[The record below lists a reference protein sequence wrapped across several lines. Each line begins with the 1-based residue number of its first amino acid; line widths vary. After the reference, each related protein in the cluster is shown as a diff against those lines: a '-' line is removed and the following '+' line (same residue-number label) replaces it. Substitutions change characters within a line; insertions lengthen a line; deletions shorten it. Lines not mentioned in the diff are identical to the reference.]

1 MSTGREDVDT
11 ALNRAVSAIDQAIID
26 NHLQGESLGEIMIAQ
41 KAFLTAQWAIYVTA
55 DQDMAGHLE
64 QARVYLEEARQPVRD
79 EEMQRAVSRGIAA
92 HAWSAVKAINL
103 RTASWLAVGAMA
115 FALVGF
121 SLGGWWQH
129 DRMAAQAE
137 TAYNTIVAVND
148 GFGTGLKAIDASIW
162 LDLIRMNPTIR
173 DSLHQCEPM
182 KQPAGS
188 ACTVPL
194 WTMLP
199 PPKTAAPGTH

>member
-1 MSTGREDVDT
+1 MSTGREEVDT

-26 NHLQGESLGEIMIAQ
+26 NRLQGESLGEVMIAQ
-41 KAFLTAQWAIYVTA
+41 KAFLTAQWAMYVTA
-55 DQDMAGHLE
+55 DQDMADHLE
-64 QARVYLEEARQPVRD
+64 QARVYLEDARQPVRD

-129 DRMAAQAE
+129 DRMAAQ
-137 TAYNTIVAVND
+137 VASATDTVIAAHD
-148 GFGTGLKAIDASIW
+148 GFGTGLKAIDAAVW
-162 LDLIRMNPTIR
+162 LDIIRMNGNIQEALR
-173 DSLHQCEPM
+173 EC
-182 KQPAGS
+182 QPLKERSGS
-188 ACTVPL
+188 ACYVPL
-194 WTMLP
+194 WTMP
-199 PPKTAAPGTH
+199 PEPQLETPGTH